1 MSTGSTV
8 LASGTGT
15 LATLFWGLSTHT
27 VIRPGVANAKA
38 LWRVCACVCACI
50 ALSAALDLDSRLLS
64 WLRTTAKISGW
75 YEWRRPIQ
83 AMALM
88 AGGVCLWISLRAML
102 ALKPHQ
108 ARWPRSSSVALMA
121 CLILA
126 SLWWSRL
133 VSWHSMDAWMNWRLY
148 GVSLGRWIE
157 LSALCTAGA
166 SAIVEGC
173 QRWSW
178 R

>member
-15 LATLFWGLSTHT
+15 LAVLFWGLSTHT

-83 AMALM
+83 AVALM

-102 ALKPHQ
+102 ALKP
-108 ARWPRSSSVALMA
+108 SSSTMASFFECCFNGLLDFGQLVVVQAGLMA
-121 CLILA
+121 FDGCLDELA
-126 SLWWSRL
+126 FIWGQFRALDRTVGTL
-133 VSWHSMDAWMNWRLY
+133 HSGGIRD
-148 GVSLGRWIE
+148 
-157 LSALCTAGA
+157 C
-166 SAIVEGC
+166 
-173 QRWSW
+173 
-178 R
+178 